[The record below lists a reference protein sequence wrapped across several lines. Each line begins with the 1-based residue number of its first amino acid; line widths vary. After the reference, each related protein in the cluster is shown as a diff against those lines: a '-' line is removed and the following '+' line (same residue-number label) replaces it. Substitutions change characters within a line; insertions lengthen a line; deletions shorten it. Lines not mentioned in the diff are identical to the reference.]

1 MQRTRRVRLE
11 RGEVKGGE
19 KGGEGRREGMPAERG
34 TGGGEKMRQRLM
46 GRKGE
51 N

>member
-19 KGGEGRREGMPAERG
+19 KGGGRKEGGEPAERG